1 MPGTADV
8 AKGAASC
15 QHSKTAVPLRV
26 AMAVTLRVGVVVV
39 ERICAVVREV
49 ERMKRI
55 RIRIRVRVRKG
66 AGDMAFLSCAVVR
79 GLV

>member
-1 MPGTADV
+1 M
-8 AKGAASC
+8 
-15 QHSKTAVPLRV
+15 
-26 AMAVTLRVGVVVV
+26 TLRVGVVVV